1 MPALDKL
8 HVQGFKSIRD
18 QEIELRALNV
28 LIGANGSGKSNLL
41 EVFHLLNR
49 IVDGRLQLYVG
60 KAGGADAL
68 LHFGRDATQEIRI
81 RVTAGTYEYAC
92 QLVST
97 AKDTLV
103 FQSEAARVDGEWT
116 PQILDSFSSG
126 QRESSYVH
134 PPVTDAFEH
143 HVSDVTKSLFS
154 SFLMYHFRDTSDSA
168 KVKMTGDIEDNHA
181 LHTDAGNLAAFLYRL
196 QETDRPNYD
205 SIVGTVR
212 LAAPFFDDFVLRPS
226 ALNPNKIILQW
237 RDKGS
242 DMEFFASALSDG
254 TLRFICLAAL
264 LLQPDL
270 PSLVILDE
278 PELGLHP
285 YAINLLA
292 DLLYAAATRTQV
304 IVSTQSV
311 TLVNQLGPEDILVAD
326 RKGDESVF
334 RHFTEAEITSWLD
347 DYSLGELWEKNVLG
361 GRPGR

>member
-60 KAGGADAL
+60 DAGGADSL
-68 LHFGRDATQEIRI
+68 LHFGRKTTKVIELEFFFGRNGYSCKLLP
-81 RVTAGTYEYAC
+81 TAED
-92 QLVST
+92 S
-97 AKDTLV
+97 LV
-103 FQSEAARVDGEWT
+103 FGEEKDYFHGSGYDAPYGEYLGSGHLESRL
-116 PQILDSFSSG
+116 PQEVRAPGRRKI
-126 QRESSYVH
+126 
-134 PPVTDAFEH
+134 AH
-143 HVSDVTKSLFS
+143 HVVAGIKGWRA
-154 SFLMYHFRDTSDSA
+154 YHFHDTSDSA
-168 KVKMTGDIEDNHA
+168 AVKQTGDIEDNTTLRA
-181 LHTDAGNLAAFLYRL
+181 DAGNLAAFLYRL
-196 QETDRPNYD
+196 QETDRPHYD
-205 SIVGTVR
+205 ALVGTIR
-212 LAAPFFDDFVLRPS
+212 LAAPFFDDFALHPTG
-226 ALNPNKIILQW
+226 LNPDKIRLRW

-242 DMEFFASALSDG
+242 DGEFSAAALSDG

-334 RHFTEAEITSWLD
+334 RRFTEAEITSWLD